1 MAAAVDKFIHAF
13 KTVGG
18 RWETDFPS
26 AVEQNSCGLASS
38 LLKLSHR

>member
-1 MAAAVDKFIHAF
+1 VVLVDKIIHAF
-13 KTVGG
+13 KTIGG
-18 RWETDFPS
+18 RCETDFPS